1 MAAWEA
7 NDRLDDHFQ
16 QPRFLIWGG
25 NGWIAGQLKRLLEEQ
40 GKEVHTTTI
49 RMENREAV
57 LSELFLIR
65 PTHVLN
71 AAGCTGRPNVDWC
84 EDNKSQTV
92 RSNVIGT
99 LNLADACF
107 QAKIHCTI
115 FATGCVYQ
123 YDQTHP
129 IGGRGYTEED
139 RPNFEGSFYSLTK
152 SHVEPILSSY
162 SNCLILRLRMPVSD
176 DLHPRNFVTKLL
188 SYERVVDIPNSNTM
202 LHDLLPASV
211 ILAEHGETG
220 VYNFTNPGSISHNE
234 VLKLFKEIV
243 RPEFSWRNF
252 TLEEQAKVIK
262 AGRSNCTLDT
272 TKLVAKL
279 GEYKY
284 GIPEIHEAYKRCF
297 KRMKAAGVE

>member
-1 MAAWEA
+1 MASKLS
-7 NDRLDDHFQ
+7 NGHRQ

-25 NGWIAGQLKRLLEEQ
+25 NGWIAGQLERLLEEQ
-40 GKEVHTTTI
+40 GKDVHTTTI

-57 LSELFLIR
+57 LSELLLIK

-123 YDQTHP
+123 YDKTHP

-139 RPNFEGSFYSLTK
+139 LPNFVGSFYSLTK
-152 SHVEPILSSY
+152 SHVEPVLSSY
-162 SNCLILRLRMPVSD
+162 PNCLILRLRMPVSD
-176 DLHPRNFVTKLL
+176 DLHPRNFVAKLL
-188 SYERVVDIPNSNTM
+188 SYERVVDIPNSNTV

-211 ILAEHGETG
+211 ILAQHGETG
-220 VYNFTNPGSISHNE
+220 VYNFTNPGAISHNE
-234 VLKLFKEIV
+234 VLTLFKEIV
-243 RPEFSWRNF
+243 RPELSWKNF

-272 TKLVAKL
+272 TKLATMLKGYQYEV
-279 GEYKY
+279 
-284 GIPEIHEAYKRCF
+284 PEVHEAYKKCF
-297 KRMKAAGVE
+297 ERMKAAGIK

>member
-162 SNCLILRLRMPVSD
+162 SNCLILRLRMPISD

-188 SYERVVDIPNSNTM
+188 GYERVVDIPNSNTM
-202 LHDLLPASV
+202 LHDLLPASI

-243 RPEFSWRNF
+243 RPDFSWKNF

-297 KRMKAAGVE
+297 KRMKAAGIK

>member
-1 MAAWEA
+1 MTMAAWEA

-152 SHVEPILSSY
+152 SHVEP
-162 SNCLILRLRMPVSD
+162 
-176 DLHPRNFVTKLL
+176 
-188 SYERVVDIPNSNTM
+188 
-202 LHDLLPASV
+202 ASQV
-211 ILAEHGETG
+211 I
-220 VYNFTNPGSISHNE
+220 
-234 VLKLFKEIV
+234 
-243 RPEFSWRNF
+243 
-252 TLEEQAKVIK
+252 
-262 AGRSNCTLDT
+262 
-272 TKLVAKL
+272 
-279 GEYKY
+279 
-284 GIPEIHEAYKRCF
+284 
-297 KRMKAAGVE
+297 

>member
-188 SYERVVDIPNSNTM
+188 GYERVVDIPNSNTM
-202 LHDLLPASV
+202 LHDLLPASI

-243 RPEFSWRNF
+243 RPDFSWKNF

-297 KRMKAAGVE
+297 KRMKAAGIK

>member
-16 QPRFLIWGG
+16 PPRFLIWGG

-139 RPNFEGSFYSLTK
+139 HPNFEGSFYSLTK
-152 SHVEPILSSY
+152 SHVEP
-162 SNCLILRLRMPVSD
+162 VSQ
-176 DLHPRNFVTKLL
+176 
-188 SYERVVDIPNSNTM
+188 
-202 LHDLLPASV
+202 V
-211 ILAEHGETG
+211 I
-220 VYNFTNPGSISHNE
+220 
-234 VLKLFKEIV
+234 
-243 RPEFSWRNF
+243 
-252 TLEEQAKVIK
+252 
-262 AGRSNCTLDT
+262 
-272 TKLVAKL
+272 
-279 GEYKY
+279 
-284 GIPEIHEAYKRCF
+284 
-297 KRMKAAGVE
+297 

>member
-1 MAAWEA
+1 MAASEA
-7 NDRLDDHFQ
+7 NDRLDDHFR

-188 SYERVVDIPNSNTM
+188 GYERVVDIPNSNTM
-202 LHDLLPASV
+202 LHDLLPASI

-243 RPEFSWRNF
+243 RPDFSWKNF

-279 GEYKY
+279 GEYNY

-297 KRMKAAGVE
+297 KRMKAAGIK